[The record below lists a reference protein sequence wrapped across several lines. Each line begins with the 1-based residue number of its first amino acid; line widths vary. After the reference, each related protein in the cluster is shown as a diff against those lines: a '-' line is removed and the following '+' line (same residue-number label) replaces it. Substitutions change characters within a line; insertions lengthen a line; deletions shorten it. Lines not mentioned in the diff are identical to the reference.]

1 MATDAKADMTQA
13 ELLRYYLDLRL
24 QRGDREI
31 PLAQMLADF
40 PEYLRQRGIMR
51 GMIREA
57 DDAVVSGRSGPLEIE
72 AAIDEVVRDLAKEGI
87 VE

>member
-24 QRGDREI
+24 QRGERNI
-31 PLAQMLADF
+31 PIAVMLADF

-51 GMIREA
+51 DMIREA
-57 DDAVVSGRSGPLEIE
+57 DDAIAIGRSGPLDIE
-72 AAIDEVVRDLAKEGI
+72 AAIDEVIRDLARDGI